1 MSYFPD
7 VRNEGPYCEKQL
19 TGEDSAFVAG
29 YDYAYSQIEK
39 SFDQMLEAEFDGD
52 SAVMLLLTRVIDPN
66 GITYMDRVKNAIIQW
81 LESTRNETVVSII
94 DGGAYG
100 VDE

>member
-1 MSYFPD
+1 MSYFPN

-29 YDYAYSQIEK
+29 YDYAYSQIES
-39 SFDQMLEAEFDGD
+39 SFEQMLDAEFDGD
-52 SAVMLLLTRVIDPN
+52 SAVMLLMRVNDPD
-66 GITYMDRVKNAIIQW
+66 GVSYLDRVKGAIIQW
-81 LESTRNETVVSII
+81 LESTRNETVISII

>member
-1 MSYFPD
+1 MSYFPN

-19 TGEDSAFVAG
+19 NGEDSAFVAG
-29 YDYAYSQIEK
+29 YDYAYSQIES
-39 SFDQMLEAEFDGD
+39 SFEQMLDTEFDGD
-52 SAVMLLLTRVIDPN
+52 SAVMLLMRVNDPD
-66 GITYMDRVKNAIIQW
+66 GVSYMDRVKNAVIQW
-81 LESTRNETVVSII
+81 LESTRNKTVISII

>member
-1 MSYFPD
+1 MSYFPN

-19 TGEDSAFVAG
+19 TGDDAAFVAG
-29 YDYAYSQIEK
+29 YDYAYSQIES
-39 SFDQMLEAEFDGD
+39 SFEQMLEAEFDGD

-66 GITYMDRVKNAIIQW
+66 GITYMDRVKNTVIQW

>member
-1 MSYFPD
+1 MSYFPN
-7 VRNEGPYCEKQL
+7 VRNEGPYWEKQL

-29 YDYAYSQIEK
+29 YDYAYAQIES
-39 SFDQMLEAEFDGD
+39 SFESMLEAEFDGD
-52 SAVMLLLTRVIDPN
+52 SAVMLLMRVNDPD
-66 GITYMDRVKNAIIQW
+66 GVSYMDRVKNAVIQW
-81 LESTRNETVVSII
+81 LESTRNEAVISII